1 MFHSVDLL
9 AGDGR
14 HDQILGLFQDQE
26 KCEAEIRQDRS
37 IFRRALEVAIHA
49 LATDSS
55 PKSHSHDL
63 ADLIRMESD
72 FVDDTRRLAA
82 DHLRQ
87 LFSKRA
93 ISPDDVR
100 LFTGETDNLHNPDF
114 EIASMILLA
123 LIAAANTTQDSSKA
137 MLGIWFAR
145 AVIRLE
151 SCEHP
156 SRFIMDF
163 VIQHFDLLGPKIAL
177 WLTEG
182 TVFQVALVRR
192 LIESGFLKEAFAFA
206 SEFQEGESF
215 QVVEE
220 FARAGHHDLARK
232 YIGARP
238 TNSKADREH
247 VEKLKQTLADFD
259 PEEEV
264 LLDARLREA
273 SGGVIRPVPRSV
285 LRPIPVCDL
294 LLGDNNVPAAIA
306 AWVDPGPDLGKEL
319 KQQFA
324 DTVKKCLAKALANPS
339 DASLGNDLAA
349 CAGMWRKLAP
359 QIVPPFV
366 TFYFVAEEL
375 SGLSLLPE
383 SFLSENF
390 TSHFHDA
397 RNVAHILTHGS
408 LGDLLETD
416 YDVEEAFTSRVRAYN
431 CAAEIMDSVLNDR
444 KKACEWLDRAT
455 VEILEFIPE
464 WQPQD
469 STYDVLKC
477 LEQTVGLAIE
487 MMSEASSTTRALAE
501 VYCK

>member
-1 MFHSVDLL
+1 MSSSDSAGSFSLFQSVDRL
-9 AGDGR
+9 AGEGR
-14 HDQILGLFQDQE
+14 HEQILGLFQDQE

-37 IFRRALEVAIHA
+37 IFRRALEAAIHA

-55 PKSHSHDL
+55 PKSHASDL

-93 ISPDDVR
+93 ISLDDVR
-100 LFTGETDNLHNPDF
+100 LFTEETDNLHNPDF

-137 MLGIWFAR
+137 MLAIWFAR
-145 AVIRLE
+145 AGTRLE
-151 SCEHP
+151 SCEYP

-192 LIESGFLKEAFAFA
+192 LIESGFLEEAFAFA
-206 SEFQEGESF
+206 SEFQEEEYESSK
-215 QVVEE
+215 VVEE
-220 FARAGHHDLARK
+220 FARAGRHDFARK

-247 VEKLKQTLADFD
+247 VEKLNQTLEDFD

-273 SGGVIRPVPRSV
+273 SGGVIHPVTRSV
-285 LRPIPVCDL
+285 LRPIPVYDL
-294 LLGDNNVPAAIA
+294 VLGDNNVPAAIA
-306 AWVDPGPDLGKEL
+306 AWVEPGPDLGQEL

-324 DTVKKCLAKALANPS
+324 DTVKKCLAKALATPS

-375 SGLSLLPE
+375 TGFSLLPE
-383 SFLSENF
+383 SFLS
-390 TSHFHDA
+390 
-397 RNVAHILTHGS
+397 
-408 LGDLLETD
+408 
-416 YDVEEAFTSRVRAYN
+416 
-431 CAAEIMDSVLNDR
+431 
-444 KKACEWLDRAT
+444 
-455 VEILEFIPE
+455 
-464 WQPQD
+464 
-469 STYDVLKC
+469 
-477 LEQTVGLAIE
+477 
-487 MMSEASSTTRALAE
+487 
-501 VYCK
+501 

>member
-1 MFHSVDLL
+1 
-9 AGDGR
+9 
-14 HDQILGLFQDQE
+14 
-26 KCEAEIRQDRS
+26 
-37 IFRRALEVAIHA
+37 
-49 LATDSS
+49 
-55 PKSHSHDL
+55 
-63 ADLIRMESD
+63 
-72 FVDDTRRLAA
+72 
-82 DHLRQ
+82 
-87 LFSKRA
+87 
-93 ISPDDVR
+93 
-100 LFTGETDNLHNPDF
+100 
-114 EIASMILLA
+114 
-123 LIAAANTTQDSSKA
+123 
-137 MLGIWFAR
+137 
-145 AVIRLE
+145 
-151 SCEHP
+151 
-156 SRFIMDF
+156 MDF

-206 SEFQEGESF
+206 SEFQEEEYESSK
-215 QVVEE
+215 VVEE
-220 FARAGHHDLARK
+220 FARAGHPDLARK

-238 TNSKADREH
+238 TNSKAEREH

-273 SGGVIRPVPRSV
+273 SGGVIRPFTRSV
-285 LRPIPVCDL
+285 LEPIPVCDL

-306 AWVDPGPDLGKEL
+306 AWVEPGPDLGQEL

-324 DTVKKCLAKALANPS
+324 DTVKKCLAKALADPS

-375 SGLSLLPE
+375 SGFSLLPE

-397 RNVAHILTHGS
+397 RNVEHILTHGS
-408 LGDLLETD
+408 LGNLLESECD
-416 YDVEEAFTSRVRAYN
+416 IEAAFTSRVRAYN
-431 CAAEIMDSVLNDR
+431 CAAEIIDSVLNDR

-455 VEILEFIPE
+455 VEILEFFPE
-464 WQPQD
+464 WQQQD
-469 STYDVLKC
+469 STYDVKEC

-487 MMSEASSTTRALAE
+487 MMPEASSSTRALAE
-501 VYCK
+501 VYCEHELEASVARRLLTGEISALAQDAIGSGRCASYSLKFARKMRRPPENLIRAIATHATLRKLNAALLAELLTRK